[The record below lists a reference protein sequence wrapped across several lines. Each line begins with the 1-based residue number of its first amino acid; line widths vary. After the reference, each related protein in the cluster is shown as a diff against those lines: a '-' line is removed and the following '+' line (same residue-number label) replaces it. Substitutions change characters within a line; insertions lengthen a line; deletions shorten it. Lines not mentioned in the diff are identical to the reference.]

1 MPFHAI
7 LRLLPVAVAL
17 LCWSAP
23 LSAQQFPT
31 FGSVEGRVGAVSPLD
46 GDVGL
51 STSVDVGLGFLG
63 SPLLQT
69 FLGFSY
75 FDAGVSDP
83 ARGSMAATGA
93 RAGLRLDLFGP
104 AWIGPYMLVAATGQ
118 YVTVDADDDVD
129 RRALER
135 VYGGFVLGGAVGGG
149 LHYSLDSARR
159 FQATAEVRRVY
170 VTNIPHW
177 AGEVGVRIV
186 PRGRDLYQRPWRF
199 PDRYSPVPVAAPPL
213 PAPRDPV
220 DAPLIPPVEAPPA
233 PAPAPPAPAA
243 PPSEPQPEEAPP
255 AAQPEPAVPAP
266 EQRLAASL
274 RELERWADAIT
285 AIRQT
290 ERGVAIIL
298 GDGFFGVG
306 QSTLSAVARAEVRRI
321 ASVLLEHPE
330 YRIAVE
336 GHTDSSGSRA
346 LNQRLSEE
354 RAAAVRAGLV
364 AEGIAPQRVTTIGHG
379 PELPI
384 ADNATAAGRAQN
396 RRVEVILL
404 GSQMELRTR

>member
-1 MPFHAI
+1 MPSHAV
-7 LRLLPVAVAL
+7 RSLLPVTVAL
-17 LCWSAP
+17 LSWSAP
-23 LSAQQFPT
+23 LDAQRFPA
-31 FGSVEGRVGAVSPLD
+31 FGSIEGRVGAVSPLD

-51 STSVDVGLGFLG
+51 STSVDMGLGFLG

-69 FLGFSY
+69 FVGFSY
-75 FDAGVSDP
+75 FDAGVTDP
-83 ARGSMAATGA
+83 ARGSKAATGG

-104 AWIGPYMLVAATGQ
+104 AWLGPYLLVAATGHH
-118 YVTVDADDDVD
+118 VTVDADDDAD

-149 LHYSLDSARR
+149 VHYALDSAQR
-159 FQATAEVRRVY
+159 FRATAELRRVY

-177 AGEVGVRIV
+177 AAEVGVRIV

-199 PDRYSPVPVAAPPL
+199 PDRYSPAPVAAAPL
-213 PAPRDPV
+213 PVPGDTAV
-220 DAPLIPPVEAPPA
+220 TPLIPPVDAPPE
-233 PAPAPPAPAA
+233 PAPPTPAA
-243 PPSEPQPEEAPP
+243 PPAEPPAQAPP
-255 AAQPEPAVPAP
+255 PPATPAPTVATP
-266 EQRLAASL
+266 EQRLTASL

-285 AIRQT
+285 DIRQT
-290 ERGVAIIL
+290 ERGVSIIL

-306 QSTLSAVARAEVRRI
+306 QSTLSPLARAEVRRI

-364 AEGIAPQRVTTIGHG
+364 AEGIAPQRVTALGHG
-379 PELPI
+379 QELPI
-384 ADNATAAGRAQN
+384 ADNASAAGRAQN

-404 GSQMELRTR
+404 GSQIEPPTR